1 MEPDHPITQAQS
13 LDLLMQEAISL
24 QKVGELEKAIALYQS
39 LIHQLP
45 HHPQILF
52 WYGTA
57 EQQSKNY
64 LHSIELLL
72 QCLNH
77 DPCHI
82 SAHNNLGA
90 AYQALGQTEKA
101 KEAFS
106 CAIELNPQYLSAYLN
121 RARLHYTLEQYP
133 KSLEDFST
141 ALTLEEMPQLYFER
155 GNVFHQ
161 MGNLAQALSDYSFAI
176 EKTTNFAQA
185 YCNRGVVHYDLGQFN
200 QALEDYQ
207 QALILDPH
215 LIEAHINQ
223 GNLLGDQ
230 GRTEQALLCYDQAL
244 HLDPQNLDALSNR
257 AVTLQECGHL
267 DKAMQDY
274 ERAIEINPNH
284 SKAQWNRA
292 LCLLLQGDFTRGWPA
307 YEWGWENGM
316 RGAIRHFSKS
326 LWLGKEDLKNTTL
339 FLYTEQ
345 GMGDAIQFIRYIPLL
360 QARGAKIILEAPASL
375 ISLFSSIANDIEL
388 IEQGSA
394 VPPFDLHCPLLSLPL
409 ACQTQLD
416 TIPSKTP
423 YLFSDPIQSGYWKNC
438 LEKTDQLR
446 VGIAWSGGGQY
457 RQDHR
462 RSIALSLFKPLLQL
476 PIQWHS
482 LQTEYR
488 EADKAVLEQL
498 PMIYQHQER
507 LNHFS
512 DTAALISQ
520 LDLVITVDTAVAHLA
535 GALGKPVW
543 ILLPHAPDFRWLM
556 NRTDS
561 PWYPSAKLFRQENML
576 DWQRSINKVKESLEL
591 FIDQDNLNSLPTSS
605 CVRV

>member
-1 MEPDHPITQAQS
+1 MSTESIGIQFNEALIPNHKVPPQPIKESFPSIILGMEPDHPITQAQS

-207 QALILDPH
+207 QALI
-215 LIEAHINQ
+215 
-223 GNLLGDQ
+223 
-230 GRTEQALLCYDQAL
+230 
-244 HLDPQNLDALSNR
+244 
-257 AVTLQECGHL
+257 
-267 DKAMQDY
+267 
-274 ERAIEINPNH
+274 
-284 SKAQWNRA
+284 
-292 LCLLLQGDFTRGWPA
+292 
-307 YEWGWENGM
+307 
-316 RGAIRHFSKS
+316 
-326 LWLGKEDLKNTTL
+326 
-339 FLYTEQ
+339 
-345 GMGDAIQFIRYIPLL
+345 
-360 QARGAKIILEAPASL
+360 
-375 ISLFSSIANDIEL
+375 
-388 IEQGSA
+388 
-394 VPPFDLHCPLLSLPL
+394 
-409 ACQTQLD
+409 
-416 TIPSKTP
+416 
-423 YLFSDPIQSGYWKNC
+423 
-438 LEKTDQLR
+438 
-446 VGIAWSGGGQY
+446 
-457 RQDHR
+457 
-462 RSIALSLFKPLLQL
+462 
-476 PIQWHS
+476 
-482 LQTEYR
+482 
-488 EADKAVLEQL
+488 
-498 PMIYQHQER
+498 
-507 LNHFS
+507 
-512 DTAALISQ
+512 
-520 LDLVITVDTAVAHLA
+520 
-535 GALGKPVW
+535 
-543 ILLPHAPDFRWLM
+543 
-556 NRTDS
+556 
-561 PWYPSAKLFRQENML
+561 
-576 DWQRSINKVKESLEL
+576 
-591 FIDQDNLNSLPTSS
+591 
-605 CVRV
+605 